1 MQKTLL
7 SILSKY
13 LLEYAI
19 PAATDRPWPKEP
31 VATSTKGIL
40 GTGCPSKSAPFNLSD
55 INCSSVTMLARYKH
69 A

>member
-1 MQKTLL
+1 MLPSAIYPSPVIQNILL

-31 VATSTKGIL
+31 VATSTKGIV
-40 GTGCPSKSAPFNLSD
+40 GTGCP
-55 INCSSVTMLARYKH
+55 
-69 A
+69 